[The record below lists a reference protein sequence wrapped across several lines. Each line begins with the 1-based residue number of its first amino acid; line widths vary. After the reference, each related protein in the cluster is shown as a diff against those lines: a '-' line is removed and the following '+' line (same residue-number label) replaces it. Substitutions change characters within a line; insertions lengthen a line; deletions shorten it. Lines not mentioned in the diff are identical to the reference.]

1 MAKRGRP
8 RKNAL
13 PEQENPH
20 GVKTIEDSSVSVDMS
35 TGEHPTTW
43 SATFNETQSQDT
55 EPANIS
61 TAQEVTTNKYSRSKD
76 GLLKSVKYEYNE
88 DGSVNWRA
96 MVDPK
101 HLFPNKS
108 WFEVRNKAVPTSVD
122 GLQDYQL
129 LIKLAGIKELA
140 KLRGYN
146 SVRYNVIKCEKDHVS
161 IKCEISWI
169 PNFEN
174 PISESDFIPAS
185 THFEDVANATTD
197 NTSSFATKFLETI
210 AANRAFVR
218 CVRNFLNVHIVG
230 DDEIDKSNGT
240 PQHPETEE
248 VEPIKKLT
256 PNGVLESLA
265 SSKLKCA
272 SYTDFKDKL
281 RELWTIGVYKNESA
295 KDWGTYDDIPAKEA
309 RLLINIIKQD

>member
-1 MAKRGRP
+1 
-8 RKNAL
+8 
-13 PEQENPH
+13 
-20 GVKTIEDSSVSVDMS
+20 
-35 TGEHPTTW
+35 
-43 SATFNETQSQDT
+43 
-55 EPANIS
+55 
-61 TAQEVTTNKYSRSKD
+61 
-76 GLLKSVKYEYNE
+76 
-88 DGSVNWRA
+88 
-96 MVDPK
+96 
-101 HLFPNKS
+101 
-108 WFEVRNKAVPTSVD
+108 
-122 GLQDYQL
+122 
-129 LIKLAGIKELA
+129 
-140 KLRGYN
+140 
-146 SVRYNVIKCEKDHVS
+146 
-161 IKCEISWI
+161 
-169 PNFEN
+169 
-174 PISESDFIPAS
+174 
-185 THFEDVANATTD
+185 
-197 NTSSFATKFLETI
+197 
-210 AANRAFVR
+210 VR